1 MKDNIFEFEYKLNNV
16 QFIKIFFNNLG
27 ENLIYDILSHS
38 FLLGGVMIIGVPK
51 EIKPSEYRVGI
62 TPSTASRL
70 IEENHTVLIQKNS
83 GEGIGATDDDY
94 KKVGADVIDSPEE
107 IFKRSDMIVKVKEPQ
122 EIEWKMLRENQIIFT
137 YLHLAADPNQAKGLI
152 DSKCHAV
159 AYETITDQKG
169 GLPLLAPMS
178 EIAGRLAVFEGAY
191 HLKKT
196 CGGPGSLISGVPGV
210 KPAKVIILGGGMV
223 GTNAA
228 KMAIGVGADVTI
240 FDKSIERLR
249 YLDDIF
255 GNSAK
260 VLYSEPVELKKLLK
274 EADLVVGAVLI
285 PGASAPKLIEK
296 EFLSKMKKNSVLVD
310 VAIDQGGCFET
321 SKPTTHKNP
330 TYYEE
335 GILHYC
341 VANMPGS
348 VPKTASYAL
357 NNVTANY
364 ISKLAAF
371 GLDALDQDQNLAE
384 GLNVSRG
391 QITHS
396 AVKEALQE
404 TVSCN

>member
-1 MKDNIFEFEYKLNNV
+1 MISS
-16 QFIKIFFNNLG
+16 
-27 ENLIYDILSHS
+27 SHS

-70 IEENHTVLIQKNS
+70 IEENHTVLIQKDS
-83 GEGIGATDDDY
+83 GEGIWATDDDY
-94 KKVGADVIDSPEE
+94 KNVGADVIDSPEE

-122 EIEWKMLRENQIIFT
+122 EIEWKMLKEDQIIFT

-274 EADLVVGAVLI
+274 DADLVVGAVLI

-371 GLDALDQDQNLAE
+371 GLDALYQDQNLAE

>member
-1 MKDNIFEFEYKLNNV
+1 
-16 QFIKIFFNNLG
+16 
-27 ENLIYDILSHS
+27 
-38 FLLGGVMIIGVPK
+38 MIIGVPK
-51 EIKPSEYRVGI
+51 EIKPSEHRVGI

-70 IEENHTVLIQKNS
+70 IDENHTVLVQKNS
-83 GEGIGATDDDY
+83 GEGIGASDDEY
-94 KKVGADVIDSPEE
+94 RRLGVDVVDSPED
-107 IFKRSDMIVKVKEPQ
+107 IFKNSDMIVKVKEPQ
-122 EIEWKMLRENQIIFT
+122 ESEWKMLGEDQIIFT
-137 YLHLAADPNQAKGLI
+137 YLHLAADPKQAKGLI
-152 DSKCHAV
+152 DAKCHAI
-159 AYETITDQKG
+159 AYETITDDKG
-169 GLPLLAPMS
+169 ALPLLAPMS

-228 KMAIGVGADVTI
+228 QMAIGVGADVTI
-240 FDKSIERLR
+240 FDKSIDRLR
-249 YLDDIF
+249 YLNDIF

-260 VLYSEPVELKKLLK
+260 VLYSEPLELKNQLLD
-274 EADLVVGAVLI
+274 ADLVVGAVLI

-296 EFLSKMKKNSVLVD
+296 PFLSKMKKNSVLVD

-321 SKPTTHKNP
+321 SRPTTHQNP
-330 TYYEE
+330 IYYEE
-335 GILHYC
+335 DVLHYC

-364 ISKLAAF
+364 ISKIAAF
-371 GLDALDQDQNLAE
+371 GLDALEQDQNLAM
-384 GLNVSRG
+384 GLNVSKG

-404 TVSCN
+404 SAINN